1 MEEKQDGGGGG
12 RMVGGGKGGLSEH
25 YLDKPGL
32 CPGAS
37 RLGVIQALFTQ
48 TSIIHSPTIPYVGP
62 LHCRGLRNPSYGN
75 QNIQKTLYR
84 FIE

>member
-1 MEEKQDGGGGG
+1 
-12 RMVGGGKGGLSEH
+12 MVSGGKGGLSDH

-48 TSIIHSPTIPYVGP
+48 TSIIYSPTIPYVAYTTLP
-62 LHCRGLRNPSYGN
+62 KKYRRHFTDLLNKQPIHMKVK
-75 QNIQKTLYR
+75 KTKT
-84 FIE
+84 FTK